1 MPTKLWE
8 TSLRA
13 CLNSLTFSLRRQGAR
28 RVCYRVLLPLGV
40 GGVGGVWL
48 IRNNNGLARYRYY
61 STSDDEKFR
70 QTNPNQN
77 DDHNSDGPPS
87 GWSWPQLMPILLAIA
102 YFLFRDTSSPV
113 PSVPFS
119 YFLKEMLEKGEVQK
133 LVVTASRENVFIFLY
148 PGAVINGR
156 MVSPASP
163 QFMMSIAGVE
173 SFENRIKMAQDEL
186 GIPPDDRISIHYKAR
201 MEILPIFVSSLTTIG
216 IIGLVWY
223 FMFRN
228 TGGMG
233 GASGKDGSPFN
244 PFSYMTRAKTTVV
257 TDPAQIGTNFKDV
270 AGMEEAKT
278 EVMEFVDYLKFPKK
292 FSELGARIPKGA
304 LLHGPPGT
312 GKTLLARAIAGE
324 ASVPFISIAGPDFVE
339 MFAGVGSARVR
350 DLFDQARKSAPCI
363 LYVDE
368 IDAVGRSRQSGASVE
383 GTSEQENTLNQL
395 LVEMDGI
402 NPLEGVVVLAST
414 NRVDILDQALLRPGR
429 FDRQISI
436 DLPTLPERK
445 AIFEVYLK
453 KILLEKS
460 FEEYS
465 GRLAALTPG
474 HSGADIANVV
484 NEAALHAARE
494 QGSKV
499 TEDDFEY
506 AIERVI
512 AGMQK
517 KNSAL
522 SSEEREVIA
531 YHEAGHTIVGW
542 LLEHTDPVLK
552 VSIVPRTKG
561 ILGFA
566 QYLPMEQ
573 RLHTKEQL
581 FDRMTLALGGRAAEA
596 ITFRRITTGAQ
607 DDLLKVTDM
616 AYKQISEYGMSTKI
630 GNISLPVIRPL
641 EPSKRFYSNKLAK
654 EIDDEARSLVN
665 LAYSRAETLLKENQ
679 ESLRKLAKALLEK
692 EVLNYKDLVKLLGPM
707 PYQKEHHHYKDL
719 NNIW

>member
-1 MPTKLWE
+1 
-8 TSLRA
+8 
-13 CLNSLTFSLRRQGAR
+13 
-28 RVCYRVLLPLGV
+28 
-40 GGVGGVWL
+40 
-48 IRNNNGLARYRYY
+48 
-61 STSDDEKFR
+61 
-70 QTNPNQN
+70 
-77 DDHNSDGPPS
+77 
-87 GWSWPQLMPILLAIA
+87 
-102 YFLFRDTSSPV
+102 
-113 PSVPFS
+113 
-119 YFLKEMLEKGEVQK
+119 
-133 LVVTASRENVFIFLY
+133 
-148 PGAVINGR
+148 
-156 MVSPASP
+156 
-163 QFMMSIAGVE
+163 
-173 SFENRIKMAQDEL
+173 
-186 GIPPDDRISIHYKAR
+186 
-201 MEILPIFVSSLTTIG
+201 
-216 IIGLVWY
+216 
-223 FMFRN
+223 
-228 TGGMG
+228 
-233 GASGKDGSPFN
+233 
-244 PFSYMTRAKTTVV
+244 
-257 TDPAQIGTNFKDV
+257 
-270 AGMEEAKT
+270 
-278 EVMEFVDYLKFPKK
+278 
-292 FSELGARIPKGA
+292 
-304 LLHGPPGT
+304 T

-630 GNISLPVIRPL
+630 GNISLPVTRPL

-654 EIDDEARSLVN
+654 EIDDVSILGMGSKSLYNTV
-665 LAYSRAETLLKENQ
+665 YF
-679 ESLRKLAKALLEK
+679 
-692 EVLNYKDLVKLLGPM
+692 VKN
-707 PYQKEHHHYKDL
+707 D
-719 NNIW
+719 